1 MAVTIFE
8 FPVLANDTGS
18 KEYLTRSAVFGDGYE
33 QVSGDGINSSK
44 KTWSVS
50 YAGLIEKVKE
60 VEAFLDERKG
70 YQAFIW
76 KDPLGELGLYRARAW
91 QVLPY
96 SGDVFRLTT
105 TFEEAFAP

>member
-1 MAVTIFE
+1 MAVPVFE

-50 YAGLIEKVKE
+50 YAGLLENVKE
-60 VEAFLDERKG
+60 VEDFLDERGG
-70 YQAFIW
+70 YKSFAW
-76 KDPLGELGLYRARAW
+76 TDPMGRLGLYKARGT

-96 SGDVFRLTT
+96 SGNVFRLTT
-105 TFEEAFAP
+105 TFEQAFAP